1 MDKNNKITFINIIF
15 LIIIL
20 FILCFVINYLH
31 ELNNFY
37 ILNNENTHIKYKNKL
52 NFDDLTKISTNNKT
66 PQEIKVLSKDET
78 IKDSIEGCNAGTD
91 VYGYCLKYDN
101 CCSGTMKNSCFCK
114 NPIVLSC
121 KKEYD
126 KCMTTPNLSKSELLA
141 TCADKNKACCS
152 EYKNNIID
160 NTNFTSVIGEQKDNI
175 ICNIINISNI
185 DAKCSELCQTDPS
198 CVAYTLSDLNCNL
211 HDKITYKPSQNK
223 DANTLIN
230 NNYKFFT
237 KKII

>member
-37 ILNNENTHIKYKNKL
+37 ILNNENSHIKSNKKTK
-52 NFDDLTKISTNNKT
+52 FDNLTKISSNNKT
-66 PQEIKVLSKDET
+66 QQEIKVLNKDAIGKDT
-78 IKDSIEGCNAGTD
+78 IVGCNAGSD

-101 CCSGTMKNSCFCK
+101 CCTGTMKNSCFCK
-114 NPIVLSC
+114 NPTVLSC

-126 KCMTTPNLSKSELLA
+126 KCMATSNSSKSELLA
-141 TCADKNKACCS
+141 ICADKNKACCS

-160 NTNFTSVIGEQKDNI
+160 NTNFTSVNGEQKDNI
-175 ICNIINISNI
+175 ICNIININNI
-185 DAKCSELCQTDPS
+185 DAKCSELCQTDPN
-198 CVAYTLSDLNCNL
+198 CVAYTLSNL
-211 HDKITYKPSQNK
+211 SCTLHNKITYEPPQNK
-223 DANTLIN
+223 ALNKNIS